1 MQDNV
6 RQDFILSLATK
17 IQADETVPA
26 VHYASEVLRRDLRDG
41 LTGRGPENRIRVVP
55 DPHLQPEVYQ
65 AEVTEQ
71 EVLIRCGDDL
81 GAVYGLFS
89 VSEKYLHVKPLGWW
103 MGLKP
108 EVTDTVRIP
117 RGTWASPAY
126 AVRYRCWFVN
136 DEVLLTGWH
145 MEESQR
151 AEVWKRVFEA
161 ILRCGGNMVIPG
173 TDREYDGHRLCEMAL
188 ERGLWIT
195 QHHTELLGARM
206 FARAYPDLQ
215 PSYRAHPEAFEALW
229 QEAIDRF
236 AGRRVVWT
244 IGFRGQG
251 DKAFWHDDSGFD
263 TAQKRGEFI
272 SSVMRRQMEL
282 VRARDPK
289 AVFSTNL
296 YGEMMGLYRQG
307 FLQVPD
313 GVIRLWGD
321 NGYGKMVSRRQNN
334 DNPRVD
340 AMPDAGEKGQHGVYY
355 HVSFY
360 DLQAANHI
368 TMLQNPPGMIAEELK
383 RILARHAGTLWNI
396 NVGSV
401 KPHAFMLE
409 IVSRM
414 WRDGACDVR
423 QAAEDFAGDY
433 YGDRGA
439 AELLLMYGQCAVPY
453 GKNPD
458 DRAGDQYYH
467 FPLRTMIR
475 ALMRG
480 EHDRPIPSLMWAAD
494 DISFLGQTESIGR
507 RGWEGMQS
515 WGAYV
520 KKCREVMDRADE
532 GAALRLRDTLLLQG
546 IVHQTG
552 CEGLYSF
559 SQCAAHA
566 VQGEYLQAF
575 LWADRALE
583 AHRRGYRA
591 MHQVS
596 GRFAHLYDNDCF
608 AGVELTCRML
618 EGLRSWLR
626 ILGDGD
632 MQYDWEK
639 QYLVSP
645 EEKKVVLQTHRT
657 VQLSDDELCLR
668 LKGEVDLK
676 TAWQA

>member
-1 MQDNV
+1 MNEL
-6 RQDFILSLATK
+6 ILSLSTR
-17 IQADETVPA
+17 IQADESVSA
-26 VHYASEVLRRDLRDG
+26 IAYAAGVLRRDLRDG
-41 LTGRGPENRIRVVP
+41 LTGHGPANVIRVVL
-55 DPHLQPEVYQ
+55 DPSLE
-65 AEVTEQ
+65 AETYLARVTEH
-71 EVLIRCGDDL
+71 EILLECGDDL
-81 GAVYGLFS
+81 GAVYALLS
-89 VSEKYLHVKPLGWW
+89 ISEKYLGVQPLGWW
-103 MGLKP
+103 MGLKAP
-108 EVTDTVRIP
+108 VTETVTIP
-117 RGTWASPAY
+117 CGTWASPKY

-145 MEESQR
+145 LEESQR
-151 AEVWKRVFEA
+151 AEVWKRLFEA
-161 ILRCGGNMVIPG
+161 LLRCGGNMVIPG
-173 TDREYDGHRLCEMAL
+173 TDREYDGHQLCDMAL

-206 FARAYPDLQ
+206 FARAYPELQ
-215 PSYRAHPEAFEALW
+215 PSYTQHPQEFEKLW
-229 QEAIDRF
+229 QEAIDRY
-236 AGRRVVWT
+236 AGKRVVWT

-251 DKAFWHDDSGFD
+251 DKAFWHDDAGYD
-263 TAQKRGEFI
+263 TAEKQGAFI

-289 AVFSTNL
+289 AVYSTNL
-296 YGEMMGLYRQG
+296 YGEMMGLYRKG
-307 FLQVPD
+307 CLQVPD

-340 AMPDAGEKGQHGVYY
+340 AMPSAHETGAHGIYY

-368 TMLQNPPGMIAEELK
+368 TMLQNPPQMIADELK
-383 RILARHAGTLWNI
+383 SVLERNAGTLWNI

-401 KPHAFMLE
+401 KPHTFMLE
-409 IVSRM
+409 IVRRM
-414 WRDGACDVR
+414 WTDGQCDAR
-423 QAAEDFAGDY
+423 RAAEDFARDY
-433 YGDRGA
+433 YGDSA
-439 AELLLMYGQCAVPY
+439 AAGLLLNYAECAVKY
-453 GKNPD
+453 GPNAD

-480 EHDRPIPSLMWAAD
+480 EHELPIRSLLWAAGKTSYLKQVET
-494 DISFLGQTESIGR
+494 IARIGR
-507 RGWEGMQS
+507 EGMAS
-515 WGAYV
+515 WGRYV
-520 KKCREVMDRADE
+520 RACREVMDRLPEAQ
-532 GAALRLRDTLLLQG
+532 AVRLQDTLLLQG
-546 IVHQTG
+546 TLHLTG

-559 SQCAAHA
+559 GQCAVHA
-566 VQGEYLQAF
+566 VKGHDLQAY

-583 AHRRGYRA
+583 AHRRGLNA
-591 MHQVS
+591 MRQVS

-626 ILGDGD
+626 IRGDGD
-632 MQYDWEK
+632 LMYDWEK

-645 EEKKVVLQTHRT
+645 EEKRVVLQTHRT

-668 LKGEVDLK
+668 LRGEAELEE
-676 TAWQA
+676 AW

>member
-1 MQDNV
+1 MNEL
-6 RQDFILSLATK
+6 ILSLSTR
-17 IQADETVPA
+17 IQADES
-26 VHYASEVLRRDLRDG
+26 VHAIAYAAGVLRRDLRDG
-41 LTGRGPENRIRVVP
+41 LTGHGPANVIRVVL
-55 DPHLQPEVYQ
+55 DPSLE
-65 AEVTEQ
+65 AETYLARVTEQ
-71 EVLIRCGDDL
+71 EILLQCGDDL
-81 GAVYGLFS
+81 GAVYALLS
-89 VSEKYLHVKPLGWW
+89 ISERYLGVRPLGWW
-103 MGLKP
+103 MGLKAP
-108 EVTDTVRIP
+108 VKETVTIP
-117 RGTWASPAY
+117 CGTWASPKY

-145 MEESQR
+145 LEESQR
-151 AEVWKRVFEA
+151 AEVWKRLFEA
-161 ILRCGGNMVIPG
+161 LLRCGGNMVIPG
-173 TDREYDGHRLCEMAL
+173 TDREYDGHQLCDMAL

-206 FARAYPDLQ
+206 FARAYPELQ
-215 PSYRAHPEAFEALW
+215 PSYTQHPQEFEKLW
-229 QEAIDRF
+229 QEAIDRY
-236 AGRRVVWT
+236 AGKRVVWT

-251 DKAFWHDDSGFD
+251 DKAFWHDDAGYD
-263 TAQKRGEFI
+263 TAEKQGAFI

-340 AMPDAGEKGQHGVYY
+340 AMPSAHETGEHGIYY

-368 TMLQNPPGMIAEELK
+368 TMLQNPPQMIADELK
-383 RILARHAGTLWNI
+383 SVLERNAGTLWNI

-401 KPHAFMLE
+401 KPHTFMLE
-409 IVSRM
+409 IVRRM
-414 WRDGACDVR
+414 WTDGQCDAR
-423 QAAEDFAGDY
+423 RAAEDFARDY
-433 YGDRGA
+433 YGDA
-439 AELLLMYGQCAVPY
+439 AASDLLLNYAECAVQY
-453 GKNPD
+453 GPNAD

-480 EHDRPIPSLMWAAD
+480 EYELPIRSLLWAAGKTSYLKQVET
-494 DISFLGQTESIGR
+494 IARIGR
-507 RGWEGMQS
+507 EGMES
-515 WGAYV
+515 WGRYV
-520 KKCREVMDRADE
+520 RACREVMDRLPEAQ
-532 GAALRLRDTLLLQG
+532 AVRLQDTLLLQG
-546 IVHQTG
+546 TLHLTG

-559 SQCAAHA
+559 GQCAVHA
-566 VQGEYLQAF
+566 VKGHDLQAY

-583 AHRRGYRA
+583 AHRRGLNA
-591 MHQVS
+591 MRQVS

-626 ILGDGD
+626 IRGDGD
-632 MQYDWEK
+632 LMYDWEK

-645 EEKKVVLQTHRT
+645 EEKRVVLQTHRT

-668 LKGEVDLK
+668 LRGEAELEE
-676 TAWQA
+676 AW